1 MKKLAAIRGA
11 VCVQNDP
18 ADITAKIARVYDLL
32 TGRNG
37 LREEDIVS
45 LIFSV
50 TNDID
55 AKNPAAA
62 LRESGRAQKLALFSV
77 QEPFIKGGLPGV
89 IRLLLHCYLE
99 ENVVPTHI
107 YTEGA
112 EMLRPDRASA

>member
-18 ADITAKIARVYDLL
+18 SDITAKIARVYDLMMR
-32 TGRNG
+32 RNG
-37 LREEDIVS
+37 IREEDIVS

-50 TNDID
+50 TTDID

-62 LRESGRAQKLALFSV
+62 LRESGRARELALFSV
-77 QEPFIKGGLPGV
+77 QEPYIKGGLPGI
-89 IRLLLHCYLE
+89 IRLLLHCYME
-99 ENVVPTHI
+99 ETTMPRHI

-112 EMLRPDRASA
+112 EELRPDRVCA